1 MGPQV
6 MAQYMNADEAI
17 KRLAASQGIDI
28 LNLVKSMD
36 ERNQEQQ
43 QAMQAQ
49 QMQSLTD
56 QAGQLARAPVMDP
69 SKNPDATDA
78 MAAAM
83 SGVTPPQ

>member
-1 MGPQV
+1 MGPQ
-6 MAQYMNADEAI
+6 ALQQYMNPDEAI

-28 LNLVKSMD
+28 LNLVKSVD

-56 QAGQLARAPVMDP
+56 QAGQLQALHY
-69 SKNPDATDA
+69 
-78 MAAAM
+78 
-83 SGVTPPQ
+83 